1 VNPALLTDFY
11 ELSMMQGYFL
21 QGETSRAVFDMF
33 FRRQPFGGGFS
44 VFAGLTDVLAALQS
58 LRFSGEDIAYLE
70 SLKVFHRE
78 FLDMLA
84 GFRFRGD
91 VYSMEEGEIVFPGEP
106 LLRVHGTLLET
117 QLVESALLN
126 TVNFQT
132 LIATKAARIC
142 LAARGNTVIEFGLRR
157 AQGGD
162 GALSAAR
169 AAFIG
174 GAAAT
179 SNTLAGKLYGIPVR
193 GTMAH
198 SWIMAFDSEK
208 EAFEKYAETYP
219 DGSILLIDT
228 YDTLGSGLENAIA
241 VGQKLSQAGHKG
253 FGVRLDSG
261 DLEYLSKKVRE
272 RLDAAGLTAARIVA
286 SNELDENIIDQLVT
300 SKAPIDVWGVGTS
313 LVTGGGDP
321 ALTGVYKIAA
331 RQHGERPEPDR
342 QDGGRKRGASPQH
355 TEEGD
360 GEWIP
365 AIKVS
370 NNPEKV
376 TNPGV
381 KQVWRFANGDGS
393 PIADLV
399 CMADEQIVKDMPYT
413 FHHPGDYRSFTLAEY
428 TSVRPLLAPVMKE
441 GVSLRDPPP
450 LVELQKRAREGLRL
464 LDDTYKRLIN
474 PHVYKVSLSGRLK
487 ALKQRL
493 IEGLAKEGMK

>member
-1 VNPALLTDFY
+1 
-11 ELSMMQGYFL
+11 
-21 QGETSRAVFDMF
+21 
-33 FRRQPFGGGFS
+33 
-44 VFAGLTDVLAALQS
+44 
-58 LRFSGEDIAYLE
+58 
-70 SLKVFHRE
+70 
-78 FLDMLA
+78 
-84 GFRFRGD
+84 
-91 VYSMEEGEIVFPGEP
+91 
-106 LLRVHGTLLET
+106 VHGSLIET
-117 QLVESALLN
+117 QLVESILLN

-142 LAARGNTVIEFGLRR
+142 QAAEGGTVIEFGLRR
-157 AQGGD
+157 AQGVD

-179 SNTLAGKLYGIPVR
+179 SNTLAGKRYGIPVR

-198 SWIMAFDSEK
+198 SWIMAFASER

-228 YDTLGSGLENAIA
+228 YDTLGSGIENAIV
-241 VGQKLSQAGHKG
+241 VGQRLMQAGHKG

-272 RLDAAGLTAARIVA
+272 RLDAAGLRSARIVA
-286 SNELDENIIDQLVT
+286 SNELDEHIIAQLVT
-300 SKAPIDVWGVGTS
+300 SKAPIDVWGVGTN

-331 RQHGERPEPDR
+331 KQAADAGRSPRKQAGKQSAH
-342 QDGGRKRGASPQH
+342 GGR
-355 TEEGD
+355 
-360 GEWIP
+360 WVP

-370 NNPEKV
+370 NNPDKV

-381 KQVWRFANGDGS
+381 KQVWRFTNGEGS

-399 CMADEQIVKDMPYT
+399 CLEDEQVASGRPYR
-413 FHHPGDYRSFTLAEY
+413 FHHPGDYRSFTLSEY
-428 TSVRPLLAPVMKE
+428 SAIRPLLVPVMR
-441 GVSLRDPPP
+441 GGAPLRDPP
-450 LVELQKRAREGLRL
+450 LLAEMQRRAREGLRT

-493 IEGLAKEGMK
+493 IEQNIAKEAPGDRFR

>member
-1 VNPALLTDFY
+1 MNTSLLTDFY

-21 QGETSRAVFDMF
+21 QEENPQAVFDMF

-44 VFAGLTDVLAALQS
+44 VFAGLTDALHALS
-58 LRFSGEDIAYLE
+58 TIGFAPEDLEYLDG
-70 SLKVFHRE
+70 LKAFQKE

-84 GFRFRGD
+84 SFRFRGD
-91 VYSMEEGEIVFPGEP
+91 VYAMEEGELVFPGEP
-106 LLRVHGTLLET
+106 LLRVHGSLIET
-117 QLVESALLN
+117 QLVESILLN

-142 LAARGNTVIEFGLRR
+142 QAAQGGAVIEFGLRR
-157 AQGGD
+157 AQGVD

-169 AAFIG
+169 AAYIG

-198 SWIMAFDSEK
+198 SWIMAFASER

-219 DGSILLIDT
+219 DGSLLLIDT
-228 YDTLGSGLENAIA
+228 YDTLGSGIENAIA
-241 VGQKLSQAGHKG
+241 VGKKLASAGHKG

-272 RLDAAGLTAARIVA
+272 RLDAAGLKAARIVA
-286 SNELDENIIDQLVT
+286 SNELDEHIIAQLVT
-300 SKAPIDVWGVGTS
+300 RKAPIDVWGVGTN

-331 RQHGERPEPDR
+331 KQAADAETTGRRKAGSARRGSAH
-342 QDGGRKRGASPQH
+342 DGR
-355 TEEGD
+355 
-360 GEWIP
+360 WVP

-381 KQVWRFANGDGS
+381 KQVWRFANGEGS
-393 PIADLV
+393 PIADLI
-399 CMADEQIVKDMPYT
+399 CLEDEHVAPGRSYR
-413 FHHPGDYRSFTLAEY
+413 FYHPGDYRSFTLSDY
-428 TSVRPLLAPVMKE
+428 KTVRPLLTPVMR
-441 GVSLRDPPP
+441 GGAPLRDPPP
-450 LVELQKRAREGLRL
+450 LAQLQKRAREGLSR

-487 ALKQRL
+487 ALKQKL
-493 IEGLAKEGMK
+493 IEENLDKEASSDRLR